1 VVAKKGAER
10 GRTLLRKLDRCLG
23 VPLLMLIGL
32 LRPKRPKPATIG
44 SLGICVFAAIG
55 DALLASVLI
64 QELKKEYPQLKITI
78 FATSANAE
86 VFKLIRGWDDL
97 VLVPIT
103 QPWAAIRQ
111 VRAHPVD
118 ALIDTSQWPRIGA
131 LVCALSGAKWTLGFK
146 TTGQDRHF
154 AYDCVVDHSPKIH
167 ELDNFR
173 ALLAPFGLKSVS
185 IPQIDLRALEGINC
199 LNIKQPYLVFHPWAS
214 GNHFELR
221 EWPLQSWLELA
232 NRALK
237 AGYGLLITGG
247 PADVVRADNLMA
259 AIAQSHPES
268 LAQGVLT
275 SLAGKVDLVSTA
287 AHLQKSAGV
296 VSVNTGTMHLAAL
309 LGVPLAALHGPTDPN
324 RWGPIY
330 PRSTSG
336 QTPEQSP
343 ELSPI
348 ILGPGRNEGGA
359 YLNLGFEYPENPA
372 YLMNQIAVQD
382 VVEALRKFSINIH

>member
-1 VVAKKGAER
+1 MVAKKGAER
-10 GRTLLRKLDRCLG
+10 GRTLLRKLDRWLG

-32 LRPKRPKPATIG
+32 LRPKRPKPASFD
-44 SLGICVFAAIG
+44 SLGIYVFAAIG

-64 QELKKEYPQLKITI
+64 QDLKKAYPQLKITI
-78 FATSANAE
+78 FATTANAG
-86 VFKLIRGWDDL
+86 VFKLIGGWDNL

-103 QPWAAIRQ
+103 QPGAAIRQ

-118 ALIDTSQWPRIGA
+118 VLIDTSQWPRIGA
-131 LVCALSGAKWTLGFK
+131 LICALSGAKWTLGFR

-154 AYDCVVDHSPKIH
+154 AYDCVVNHSPKIH

-173 ALLAPFGLKSVS
+173 ALLAPFGLKSAS
-185 IPQIDLRALEGINC
+185 IPQIELAALDGINC
-199 LNIKQPYLVFHPWAS
+199 LNIQQPFLVFHPWAS

-221 EWPLQSWLELA
+221 EWPFQSWLELA

-247 PADVVRADNLMA
+247 PTDVARADNLIA
-259 AIAQSHPES
+259 AITQIHPEP

-275 SLAGKVDLVSTA
+275 SLAGKGDLVTTA
-287 AHLQKSAGV
+287 AYLQKAAGV

-309 LGVPLAALHGPTDPN
+309 LGVPLVALHGPTDPE

-330 PRSTSG
+330 PGSVSEQTS
-336 QTPEQSP
+336 
-343 ELSPI
+343 ELSPM

-359 YLNLGFEYPENPA
+359 YLNLGFEYPENPS

-382 VVEALRKFSINIH
+382 VVKALRKFSINIH

>member
-1 VVAKKGAER
+1 MVAKKDAER

-23 VPLLMLIGL
+23 VPLLLLMGL
-32 LRPKRPKPATIG
+32 LRPKRPKPASFR

-64 QELKKEYPQLKITI
+64 SDLKKAYPQLKITI
-78 FATSANAE
+78 FATSANAG
-86 VFKLIRGWDDL
+86 VFKLISGWDNL

-118 ALIDTSQWPRIGA
+118 ILLDTSQWPRIGA
-131 LVCALSGAKWTLGFK
+131 LICALSGAKWTLGFR
-146 TTGQDRHF
+146 TLGQDRHF
-154 AYDCVVDHSPKIH
+154 SYDWVVDHNPKTH

-173 ALLAPFGLKSVS
+173 ALLAPFGLKSAS
-185 IPQIDLRALEGINC
+185 LPKIDLTALGGINC
-199 LNIKQPYLVFHPWAS
+199 LNIRQPYLVFHPWAS

-221 EWPLQSWLELA
+221 EWPLQSWVELA

-247 PADVVRADNLMA
+247 PGDVARADNLLA
-259 AIAQSHPES
+259 EIAESLPEP

-275 SLAGKVDLVSTA
+275 SLAGKVDLVTTA
-287 AHLQKSAGV
+287 AYLQKSAGV

-309 LGVPLAALHGPTDPN
+309 LGAPLVALHGPTDPD

-330 PRSTSG
+330 PGSTS
-336 QTPEQSP
+336 
-343 ELSPI
+343 ELKPI

-359 YLNLGFEYPENPA
+359 YLNLGFEYPENPS
-372 YLMNQIAVQD
+372 YLMNQISVQD
-382 VVEALRKFSINIH
+382 VVQALRKFSINIH